1 MKIELLQYMGYRY
14 YGREWN
20 TGIRAVNL
28 RKEFLS
34 MTSDLNRSLAANML
48 CRSCKQNISANTQ
61 QSLIVRLEHDEG
73 YGSIWICFL
82 LIKTYH
88 G

>member
-1 MKIELLQYMGYRY
+1 MGYRY
-14 YGREWN
+14 YGREWD

-28 RKEFLS
+28 REEFLS

-48 CRSCKQNISANTQ
+48 CRSCKRNISATTQ
-61 QSLIVRLEHDEG
+61 HSLNVKLEHDEG
-73 YGSIWICFL
+73 YGSIP
-82 LIKTYH
+82 LIKTYY